1 MKWSIL
7 SILLLIMF
15 ALGCALVFVLVTAPP
30 PCFEA
35 PAKAHSMSRD
45 CEE

>member
-7 SILLLIMF
+7 SILLLIAC

-30 PCFEA
+30 PCFKA
-35 PAKAHSMSRD
+35 PANAHATPRV